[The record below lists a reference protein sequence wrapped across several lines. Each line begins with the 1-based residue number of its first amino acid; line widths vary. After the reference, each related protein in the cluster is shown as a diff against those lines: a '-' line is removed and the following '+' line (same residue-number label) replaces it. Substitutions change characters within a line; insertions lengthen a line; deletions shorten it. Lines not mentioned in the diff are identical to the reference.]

1 MIRMNRTTEYALLA
15 LKYMSA
21 RAGSTGCVQMTSA
34 REIAERYGLPFEI
47 TAKTL
52 QRLKDLGF
60 IESAH
65 GSRGGYLVKRALEE
79 VTLTEFLSSMEGVQA
94 VVSCV
99 STSPETASGPRCE
112 YLERCEIQSFMGE
125 VNGKVL
131 SVLSGI
137 RLSELMSSQAS
148 SAAFAQS
155 RANTSKSEQGAHV

>member
-15 LKYMSA
+15 LKYMSG
-21 RAGSTGCVQMTSA
+21 RATGTGVVQMTSA

-79 VTLTEFLSSMEGVQA
+79 VTLTEFLSSMEGTQA
-94 VVSCV
+94 VVACV
-99 STSPETASGPRCE
+99 SANADEPGTPRCE

-137 RLSELMSSQAS
+137 RLSELVSPPSMPVSPSPRVEYGVHA
-148 SAAFAQS
+148 
-155 RANTSKSEQGAHV
+155 